1 MIEILP
7 LSNLAA
13 PGNLA
18 ANQADATRLH
28 SIRGGV
34 ITIGNFDGVHL
45 GHAALLGQV
54 RQLANEMGVPAVA
67 IVLDPH
73 PAAILRPTKVPARL
87 TWIERRAELMD
98 PLGIDALVVCQ
109 TTVEFLKL
117 TAAEFFQSLV
127 IGRLGAAA
135 MVEGPNFFFGRD
147 RGGDIEVLKEL
158 CRSNAVDL
166 RIVQPISVADQMIS
180 STRIR
185 SLLETG
191 KVEEAAR
198 LLGAPHRLRG
208 TVVSG
213 ARRGRQIGFPTANLT
228 DIDVVVPAAGVYAG
242 IATVNGNSCQA
253 AVHIGPN
260 PTFENDGAVKVEVHL
275 LDYDGDLYGQL
286 LQVDFITHVRDIARF
301 DSADRLVQ
309 QLDRDIKTIRSSL
322 ASYRN
327 SRD

>member
-1 MIEILP
+1 MTEILP
-7 LSNLAA
+7 LSSLAA
-13 PGNLA
+13 SGDLA
-18 ANQADATRLH
+18 SRLEMV
-28 SIRGGV
+28 RGGV

-45 GHAALLGQV
+45 GHAALLTQV
-54 RQLANEMGVPAVA
+54 RQLANEMGGSAVA

-73 PAAILRPTKVPARL
+73 PAAILRPAKVPARL
-87 TWIERRAELMD
+87 TWIERRAELME

-109 TTVEFLKL
+109 TTREFLKL
-117 TAAEFFQSLV
+117 TAEEFFQSLV

-147 RGGDIEVLKEL
+147 RGGDIKVLDQL
-158 CRSNAVDL
+158 CRANDVDL
-166 RIVQPISVADQMIS
+166 RIIEPTSVAGQMIS

-185 SLLETG
+185 RLLESG
-191 KVEEAAR
+191 EVDEAAR
-198 LLGAPHRLRG
+198 LLGGPHRLRG
-208 TVVSG
+208 RVVG
-213 ARRGRQIGFPTANLT
+213 GVRRGRQIGFPTANLT
-228 DIDVVVPAAGVYAG
+228 DIDVVVPAPGVYAA
-242 IATVNGNSCQA
+242 IASVNGKSHQA

-260 PTFENDGAVKVEVHL
+260 PTFDNDGAVKVEVHL

-301 DSADRLVQ
+301 DSADLLVE

>member
-1 MIEILP
+1 
-7 LSNLAA
+7 
-13 PGNLA
+13 
-18 ANQADATRLH
+18 
-28 SIRGGV
+28 V

-54 RQLANEMGVPAVA
+54 RQLANEMGGPAVA

-73 PAAILRPTKVPARL
+73 PAAILRPTKVPASL

-135 MVEGPNFFFGRD
+135 IVEGPNFFFGRD

-158 CRSNAVDL
+158 CRANEIDL

-191 KVEEAAR
+191 NVEEAAR
-198 LLGAPHRLRG
+198 LLGGPHRLRG

-228 DIDVVVPAAGVYAG
+228 DIDVVVPAPGVYAG

-260 PTFENDGAVKVEVHL
+260 PTFDNDGAVKVEVHL

-322 ASYRN
+322 ASDRN